1 MSRKAASLS
10 FVLALSMALAVGAQ
24 AGQAITVLSRSFARI
39 FLTSLDDFTW
49 PSSQTVVD
57 ANGGVHA
64 TYYDTQSVYYAYC
77 AADCG
82 NPANW
87 GRTAVGDTETFDG
100 LNLPALAVDAGG
112 YPRLMRYDDSVYVYA
127 ECEAGCTQ
135 AGNWTSVTVP
145 LADQGYVMFPD
156 NARYFALDTQ
166 GRPRFVAEFYE
177 GGFVYATCD
186 GNCTTAAN
194 WHDALIDF
202 GPDVYFD
209 GPQLALNGSGQP
221 RVVAIND
228 DEQLLYAQCD
238 ANCAQAANWTR
249 VTLYDGVG
257 EFLDE
262 YPNYSLRLDA
272 AGRPRIAFYL
282 ADASDTNLYYAW
294 SNAEFTSA
302 ASWSNYGL
310 VLPSAD
316 KRTLDLALDGE
327 GRPRV
332 AFATREGDLDLAECT
347 ANCESAAAAWQVE
360 HVETNDELNASDPLP
375 PDPGCQVSS
384 WLVGNYPSLAL
395 DGAGNPTVSYYARN
409 VQSCNGHASNNA
421 RTIRLATAGTTP
433 QPHYDWRLYL
443 PLAVR

>member
-1 MSRKAASLS
+1 MSRRAASLS
-10 FVLALSMALAVGAQ
+10 FVLVLMLAVVAH
-24 AGQAITVLSRSFARI
+24 AGPSLSFDRF
-39 FLTSLDDFTW
+39 FLTSVDDLSW

-57 ANGGVHA
+57 AKGGVHA
-64 TYYDTQSVYYAYC
+64 TFYDEQWVYYAHC

-87 GRTAVGDTETFDG
+87 ARTAIDAAGTYDS
-100 LNLPALAVDAGG
+100 LNYPALAVDAGG
-112 YPRLMRYDDSVYVYA
+112 HPRLLRYKDSAYVYA

-145 LADQGYVMFPD
+145 MEDQAYVMSPD

-166 GRPRFVAEFYE
+166 GRPRFVAEFYD
-177 GGFVYATCD
+177 GGFVYAACD
-186 GNCTTAAN
+186 ANCTTAAN

-202 GPDVYFD
+202 GQRVYFD
-209 GPQLALNGSGQP
+209 GPQLALNGSDQP
-221 RVVAIND
+221 RVVAID
-228 DEQLLYAQCD
+228 GAEQLVYAQCD

-249 VTLYDGVG
+249 VTLYGGIGRPMYD
-257 EFLDE
+257 D
-262 YPNYSLRLDA
+262 PTYSLRLDA
-272 AGRPRIAFYL
+272 AGRPRIAFYP

-294 SNAEFTSA
+294 SNANYTSA
-302 ASWSNYGL
+302 ASWSEYGL
-310 VLPSAD
+310 VLPPAD
-316 KRTLDLALDGE
+316 RRTLDLAIDGA

-332 AFATREGDLDLAECT
+332 AFATGEGDLDLAECT

-384 WLVGNYPSLAL
+384 WLVGDYPSLAL
-395 DGAGNPTVSYYARN
+395 DGAGSPTVSYYARN

-421 RTIRLATAGTTP
+421 WTIRLATAGTTP
-433 QPHYDWRLYL
+433 HVDYDWRVYL
-443 PLAVR
+443 PLTLR